1 MTDRPEVNSVIDMIN
16 QCWIGTELARE
27 LGLNS
32 RFFSRLHREKPK
44 SLTNGIEIRSTGGL
58 VLVRVPSEVNK
69 LILSKDY
76 TAVRLD
82 VDDDAEYDFVFQITA
97 ETKIGFWK

>member
-1 MTDRPEVNSVIDMIN
+1 MTSRQDMNNVMDMIN
-16 QCWIGTELARE
+16 QCWIGADLARQ

-44 SLTNGIEIRSTGGL
+44 SLASDVEINSTGGL
-58 VLVRVPSEVNK
+58 VLVRIPDHISN
-69 LILSKDY
+69 
-76 TAVRLD
+76 AVRSEQYTI
-82 VDDDAEYDFVFQITA
+82 VRIESGDDTKFDFVFEITA

>member
-1 MTDRPEVNSVIDMIN
+1 MTERPGVNSVIDMIN
-16 QCWIGTELARE
+16 ECWIGTELARE

-44 SLTNGIEIRSTGGL
+44 SLTNGVEIRSTGGL

-69 LILSKDY
+69 FIRSNDY
-76 TAVRLD
+76 TAVRVD
-82 VDDDAEYDFVFQITA
+82 GDDDIEYDFMFQITA